1 MEEEC
6 LSGEARGLPQ
16 FHCGYLWPRR
26 GVGDR
31 LTARCKLTWLAH
43 SLQPSACPSLSL
55 RNVSLGDSDQM
66 Q

>member
-1 MEEEC
+1 MPFGGGPRPAAV
-6 LSGEARGLPQ
+6 S
-16 FHCGYLWPRR
+16 LWLFMASP
-26 GVGDR
+26 GCVGDR